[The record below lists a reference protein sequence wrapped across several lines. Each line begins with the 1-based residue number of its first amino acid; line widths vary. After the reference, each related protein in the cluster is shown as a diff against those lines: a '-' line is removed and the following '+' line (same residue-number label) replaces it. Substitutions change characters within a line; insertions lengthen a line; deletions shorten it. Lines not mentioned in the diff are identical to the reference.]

1 MDTPWIIWLLV
12 IVISFTALEAY
23 AFKHPERENT
33 LSRFVWSVGQKWP
46 LSLVLWGML
55 IGGLSVHFF
64 WNWCPVLMPPGS
76 GG

>member
-1 MDTPWIIWLLV
+1 MNTPWIIFLLA
-12 IVISFTALEAY
+12 IIIGFTILESY
-23 AFKHPERENT
+23 AFKHPDRENT

-64 WNWCPVLMPPGS
+64 WNWCPALMPLGA

>member
-1 MDTPWIIWLLV
+1 MSWMWIIWLLV
-12 IVISFTALEAY
+12 IVISFTVLEAY
-23 AFKHPERENT
+23 ALKYPQSQFT
-33 LSRFVWSVGQKWP
+33 LSRFVWSIGQKWP

-64 WNWCPVLMPPGS
+64 WNWCPALMPLGV